1 MKNNKIIIILLLVII
16 ILGGF
21 LLIKKV
27 WPQAQISKEASSVVK
42 SNSMSDIL
50 KESFNS
56 RFLYYQGKEIKGTEI
71 LQLLKSIESS
81 NSDNERKV
89 DVTFKGTV
97 YSDNIEEINNL
108 IEKYTKYNVRVSY
121 DSEGYIN
128 NISID

>member
-27 WPQAQISKEASSVVK
+27 WLPAKEASSVIK

-81 NSDNERKV
+81 NSDKERKV